1 MEYGSL
7 LLRTVLIYFVV
18 FLIMRLMGKREIGKM
33 SVFDL
38 VISFMIAEIAVLVI
52 EDTKRPVIEGIVP
65 MAVLMIIQVLIA
77 YIGLK
82 NRKLRLLF
90 DGKPSVIIADG
101 KLNQKEMKKQRY
113 NLDDLMLQ
121 LRENQVARVA
131 DVEFAI
137 LETSGKLSVI
147 PKESQ
152 SPSSG
157 QSQQGQ
163 QGQQNQQSGQQQSGQ
178 QQSQQG
184 SSSGGE
190 QKQGKHGK
198 QDKQDK
204 QDKNNE
210 QQDSSSSD
218 ITFPSAYRFE
228 TLPVPL
234 IMDGR
239 VMDHN
244 LEKLEKNRLWLKQ
257 QLRKR
262 GLTEW
267 NQVFFCT
274 IDHKGELFV
283 DENRRKK

>member
-52 EDTKRPVIEGIVP
+52 EDTKRPVIEGIIP
-65 MAVLMIIQVLIA
+65 MAVLMTVQVLIA

-152 SPSSG
+152 SQSSG

-163 QGQQNQQSGQQQSGQ
+163 QSQQQQSQQQQSG
-178 QQSQQG
+178 QG
-184 SSSGGE
+184 SSSGGG
-190 QKQGKHGK
+190 QKQGKN
-198 QDKQDK
+198 D
-204 QDKNNE
+204 E
-210 QQDSSSSD
+210 QQDSSSSA

-283 DENRRKK
+283 DENRRHK

>member
-18 FLIMRLMGKREIGKM
+18 FLIMRLMGKREIGKL

-52 EDTKRPVIEGIVP
+52 EDTKKPLIEGIVP

-77 YIGLK
+77 YIGMK

-147 PKESQ
+147 PKEKQSQ
-152 SPSSG
+152 SSG

-163 QGQQNQQSGQQQSGQ
+163 QGQQSQQGQKNQQSW
-178 QQSQQG
+178 QG
-184 SSSGGE
+184 SSSGGG
-190 QKQGKHGK
+190 QKQGK
-198 QDKQDK
+198 QE
-204 QDKNNE
+204 KNNE
-210 QQDSSSSD
+210 QQDSSSSA

-257 QLRKR
+257 QLRKK

-283 DENRRKK
+283 DENRRNK